1 MGRELSQPSTC
12 RSKDTKEEEMRKLA
26 LLVPV
31 LLALTVAA
39 CNSGGESSGVAGS
52 TGGGGAA
59 EGVAEPSGGGGGSKA
74 SGGSLSSSAV
84 PQVGP
89 QIVKTASLTLG
100 VARGSFD
107 DKVGEAHAVADSYG
121 GFVVE
126 SFASQ
131 GSGKRIAEG
140 SLTLRIPAESYDAAL
155 SRLRGLGKVEHIEE
169 SGQDVSQEFVDLN
182 ARIRQLRA
190 VEAQLLEL
198 LQRADDVP
206 AALAVQTQLSQ
217 VQLDLEQARGRL
229 QYLENRVSFATISMS
244 MHELGAVAPKDGGF
258 SIVDAWATAGAA
270 FLTVVGWI
278 FIGIA
283 VVAPALV
290 LLGLGFLV
298 GRALRR
304 RFAHA

>member
-1 MGRELSQPSTC
+1 MAL
-12 RSKDTKEEEMRKLA
+12 KEEKMSKLV
-26 LLVPV
+26 LLVPLV
-31 LLALTVAA
+31 LVLAATA
-39 CNSGGESSGVAGS
+39 CSSGGESSGVAGS
-52 TGGGGAA
+52 TGGGGA
-59 EGVAEPSGGGGGSKA
+59 EPGAVEAAAGGSGSKA
-74 SGGSLSSSAV
+74 DGSVSSSAV

-89 QIVKTASLTLG
+89 QIVKTASLSLG
-100 VARGSFD
+100 VTHGTFE
-107 DKVGEAHAVADSYG
+107 DKVREAHTVADSYA
-121 GFVVE
+121 GFVAE

-140 SLTLRIPAESYDAAL
+140 SLVLRIPADSYDEAL

-169 SGQDVSQEFVDLN
+169 SGQDVSREFVDLN

-206 AALAVQTQLSQ
+206 AALAVQNQLSQ

-229 QYLENRVSFATISMS
+229 QYLNNRVAFATISVS
-244 MHELGAVAPKDGGF
+244 MHELGAVAPKGGGF

-270 FLTVVGWI
+270 FLTVFGWI
-278 FIGIA
+278 FVGIA
-283 VVAPALV
+283 VVAPVLV
-290 LLGLGFLV
+290 LLGLGFLA
-298 GRALRR
+298 GRALRK

>member
-1 MGRELSQPSTC
+1 M
-12 RSKDTKEEEMRKLA
+12 KKLA
-26 LLVPV
+26 LLVPLV
-31 LLALTVAA
+31 LALAVAA
-39 CNSGGESSGVAGS
+39 CNSGNSDNATSGG
-52 TGGGGAA
+52 TGGGDVA
-59 EGVAEPSGGGGGSKA
+59 EGSAEASPGGGGSKA
-74 SGGSLSSSAV
+74 SDRAVSSSAV

-89 QIVKTASLTLG
+89 QVVKTASLRLG
-100 VARGSFD
+100 IAHGSFE
-107 DKVGEAHAVADSYG
+107 DKVGEAHAVADSYA

-140 SLTLRIPAESYDAAL
+140 SLVLRIPAESYDSAL
-155 SRLRGLGKVEHIEE
+155 SRLRELGKVESLEE
-169 SGQDVSQEFVDLN
+169 SGQDVSKEFVDLN

-206 AALAVQTQLSQ
+206 AALAVQNQLSQ

-229 QYLENRVSFATISMS
+229 QYLDNRVAFATISMS
-244 MHELGAVAPKDGGF
+244 MHELGVVAPKDGGF
-258 SIVDAWATAGAA
+258 KIVAAWATAGSA
-270 FLTVVGWI
+270 FLTVVGWL

-283 VVAPALV
+283 VAAPVLI

-298 GRALRR
+298 GRVIRR
-304 RFAHA
+304 RLAHA

>member
-1 MGRELSQPSTC
+1 MAL
-12 RSKDTKEEEMRKLA
+12 KETEMKKLA
-26 LLVPV
+26 LLVPLV
-31 LLALTVAA
+31 LALAVAA
-39 CNSGGESSGVAGS
+39 CNSGNSDNAASGG
-52 TGGGGAA
+52 TGGGGDVA
-59 EGVAEPSGGGGGSKA
+59 EGSAEASPGGGGSKA
-74 SGGSLSSSAV
+74 SDRAVSSSAV

-89 QIVKTASLTLG
+89 QVVKTASLRLG
-100 VARGSFD
+100 IAHGSFE
-107 DKVGEAHAVADSYG
+107 DKVGEAHAVADSYA

-140 SLTLRIPAESYDAAL
+140 SLVLRIPAESYDSAL
-155 SRLRGLGKVEHIEE
+155 SRLRELGKVESLEE
-169 SGQDVSQEFVDLN
+169 SGQDVSKEFVDLN

-206 AALAVQTQLSQ
+206 AALAVQNQLSQ

-229 QYLENRVSFATISMS
+229 QYLDNRVAFATISMS
-244 MHELGAVAPKDGGF
+244 MHELGVVAPKDGGF
-258 SIVDAWATAGAA
+258 KIVAAWATAGSA
-270 FLTVVGWI
+270 FLSVVGWL

-283 VVAPALV
+283 VAAPVLI

-298 GRALRR
+298 GRVIRR
-304 RFAHA
+304 RLAHA

>member
-1 MGRELSQPSTC
+1 M
-12 RSKDTKEEEMRKLA
+12 KKLA
-26 LLVPV
+26 LFVPIV
-31 LLALTVAA
+31 LALAVSA
-39 CNSGGESSGVAGS
+39 CNSGSESSAGS
-52 TGGGGAA
+52 TGGAQVSEGSAA
-59 EGVAEPSGGGGGSKA
+59 ARAGGGGSKA
-74 SGGSLSSSAV
+74 SGDQLVSSPV

-89 QIVKTASLTLG
+89 QIVKTASLQLG
-100 VARGSFD
+100 IGHGSFD
-107 DKVGEAHAVADSYG
+107 DKAGEAHVVADSLG

-140 SLTLRIPAESYDAAL
+140 SLVMRIPAESYDTAL
-155 SRLRGLGKVEHIEE
+155 SRLRGLGKVERLEE
-169 SGQDVSQEFVDLN
+169 SGQDVSKEFVDLN

-229 QYLENRVSFATISMS
+229 QYLENRVAFATISLT
-244 MHELGAVAPKDGGF
+244 MHELVAVPPSGDGF
-258 SIVDAWATAGAA
+258 SIVDAWATAGSA

-278 FIGIA
+278 FVGIA
-283 VVAPALV
+283 VAAPILI
-290 LLGLGFLV
+290 LLGLGVLA
-298 GRALRR
+298 GREVRKRL
-304 RFAHA
+304 AHA

>member
-1 MGRELSQPSTC
+1 M
-12 RSKDTKEEEMRKLA
+12 KKLA
-26 LLVPV
+26 LLVPLV
-31 LLALTVAA
+31 LALSLSA
-39 CNSGGESSGVAGS
+39 CNSGSESTAGS
-52 TGGGGAA
+52 TGGGGDVA
-59 EGVAEPSGGGGGSKA
+59 EGSAEASPGGGGSKA
-74 SGGSLSSSAV
+74 SDRAVSSSAV

-89 QIVKTASLTLG
+89 QVVKTASLRLG
-100 VARGSFD
+100 IAHGSFE
-107 DKVGEAHAVADSYG
+107 DKVGEAHAVADSFA

-140 SLTLRIPAESYDAAL
+140 SLVLRIPAESYDSAL
-155 SRLRGLGKVEHIEE
+155 SRLRELGKVESLEE
-169 SGQDVSQEFVDLN
+169 SGQDVSKEFVDLN

-206 AALAVQTQLSQ
+206 AALAVQNQLSQ

-229 QYLENRVSFATISMS
+229 QYLDNRVAFATISMS
-244 MHELGAVAPKDGGF
+244 MHELGVVAPKDGGF
-258 SIVDAWATAGAA
+258 KIVDAWATAGSA
-270 FLTVVGWI
+270 FLTVVGWL

-283 VVAPALV
+283 VAAPVLI

-298 GRALRR
+298 GRVIRR
-304 RFAHA
+304 RLAHA

>member
-1 MGRELSQPSTC
+1 M
-12 RSKDTKEEEMRKLA
+12 KKLA
-26 LLVPV
+26 LLVPLV
-31 LLALTVAA
+31 LALALSA
-39 CNSGGESSGVAGS
+39 CNSGSESSGGS
-52 TGGGGAA
+52 TGGGGAS
-59 EGVAEPSGGGGGSKA
+59 EGSVEGSPAGSRA
-74 SGGSLSSSAV
+74 SDNQVSSSAV

-89 QIVKTASLTLG
+89 QVVKTASLRLG
-100 VARGSFD
+100 LANGSFE
-107 DKVGEAHAVADSYG
+107 DKVGEAQAVADSFG

-140 SLTLRIPAESYDAAL
+140 SLVFRVPAESYDSAL
-155 SRLRGLGKVEHIEE
+155 SRLRELGRVESLEE
-169 SGQDVSQEFVDLN
+169 SGQDVSKEFVDLN

-206 AALAVQTQLSQ
+206 AALAVQNQLSQ

-229 QYLENRVSFATISMS
+229 QYLDNRVAFATISMS
-244 MHELGAVAPKDGGF
+244 MHELSVVAPQDGGF
-258 SIVDAWATAGAA
+258 KIVDAWATAGSA

-283 VVAPALV
+283 VAAPVLI
-290 LLGLGFLV
+290 LLGLGILV
-298 GRALRR
+298 GREVRR
-304 RFAHA
+304 RLAHA

>member
-1 MGRELSQPSTC
+1 
-12 RSKDTKEEEMRKLA
+12 MRKLA
-26 LLVPV
+26 LLVPLV
-31 LLALTVAA
+31 LVLAATA
-39 CNSGGESSGVAGS
+39 CSSGGDSSRVAGS
-52 TGGGGAA
+52 TGGGGVA
-59 EGVAEPSGGGGGSKA
+59 EGRAEPSAGGGGSKA
-74 SGGSLSSSAV
+74 SGRSVSSSAV

-89 QIVKTASLTLG
+89 QIVKTASLSLG
-100 VARGSFD
+100 IAHGTFE
-107 DKVGEAHAVADSYG
+107 DKVGEAHTVADSYA

-140 SLTLRIPAESYDAAL
+140 SLVLRIPADSYDEAL

-169 SGQDVSQEFVDLN
+169 SGQDVSREFVDLN

-206 AALAVQTQLSQ
+206 AALAVQNQLSQ

-229 QYLENRVSFATISMS
+229 QYLNNRVAFATISVS
-244 MHELGAVAPKDGGF
+244 MHELGAVAPEGGGF

-283 VVAPALV
+283 VVAPVLV
-290 LLGLGFLV
+290 LLGLGFLA
-298 GRALRR
+298 GRALRK

>member
-1 MGRELSQPSTC
+1 M
-12 RSKDTKEEEMRKLA
+12 KKLA
-26 LLVPV
+26 LLVPLV
-31 LLALTVAA
+31 LALALSA
-39 CNSGGESSGVAGS
+39 CNSGSESSGGS
-52 TGGGGAA
+52 TGGGGAS
-59 EGVAEPSGGGGGSKA
+59 EGSVEGSPAGSRA
-74 SGGSLSSSAV
+74 SDNQVSSSAV

-89 QIVKTASLTLG
+89 QVVKTASLRLG
-100 VARGSFD
+100 LANGSFE
-107 DKVGEAHAVADSYG
+107 DKVGEAHAVADSFG

-140 SLTLRIPAESYDAAL
+140 SLVFRIPAESYDSAL
-155 SRLRGLGKVEHIEE
+155 SRLRELGRVESLEE
-169 SGQDVSQEFVDLN
+169 SGQDVSKEFVDLN

-206 AALAVQTQLSQ
+206 AALAVQNQLSQ

-229 QYLENRVSFATISMS
+229 QYLDNRVAFATISMS
-244 MHELGAVAPKDGGF
+244 MHELSVVAPQDGGF
-258 SIVDAWATAGAA
+258 KIVDAWATAGSA

-283 VVAPALV
+283 VAAPVLI
-290 LLGLGFLV
+290 LLGLGILV
-298 GRALRR
+298 GREVKRR
-304 RFAHA
+304 LAHA

>member
-1 MGRELSQPSTC
+1 M
-12 RSKDTKEEEMRKLA
+12 KKLA
-26 LLVPV
+26 LLVPLV
-31 LLALTVAA
+31 LALAVAA
-39 CNSGGESSGVAGS
+39 CNSGNSDNAASGG
-52 TGGGGAA
+52 TGGGGEVA
-59 EGVAEPSGGGGGSKA
+59 EGSAEASPGGGGSKA
-74 SGGSLSSSAV
+74 SDRAVSSSAV

-89 QIVKTASLTLG
+89 QVVKTASLRLG
-100 VARGSFD
+100 IAHGSFE
-107 DKVGEAHAVADSYG
+107 DKVGEAHAVADSYA

-140 SLTLRIPAESYDAAL
+140 SLVLRIPAESYDSAL
-155 SRLRGLGKVEHIEE
+155 SRLRELGKVESLEE
-169 SGQDVSQEFVDLN
+169 SGQDVSKEFVDLN

-206 AALAVQTQLSQ
+206 AALAVQNQLSQ

-229 QYLENRVSFATISMS
+229 QYLDNRVAFATISMS
-244 MHELGAVAPKDGGF
+244 MHELGVVAPKDGGF
-258 SIVDAWATAGAA
+258 KIVAAWATAGSA
-270 FLTVVGWI
+270 FLTVVGWL

-283 VVAPALV
+283 VAAPVLI

-298 GRALRR
+298 GRVIRR
-304 RFAHA
+304 RLAHA

>member
-1 MGRELSQPSTC
+1 MAL
-12 RSKDTKEEEMRKLA
+12 KEAEMKKLA
-26 LLVPV
+26 LLVPLV
-31 LLALTVAA
+31 LALAVAA
-39 CNSGGESSGVAGS
+39 CNSGNSDNAASGG
-52 TGGGGAA
+52 TGGGGDVA
-59 EGVAEPSGGGGGSKA
+59 EGSAEPSPGGGGSKA
-74 SGGSLSSSAV
+74 SDRTVSSSAV

-89 QIVKTASLTLG
+89 QVVKTASLRLG
-100 VARGSFD
+100 IAHGSFE
-107 DKVGEAHAVADSYG
+107 DKVGEAHAVADSYA

-140 SLTLRIPAESYDAAL
+140 SLVLRIPAESYDSAL
-155 SRLRGLGKVEHIEE
+155 SRLRELGKVESLQE
-169 SGQDVSQEFVDLN
+169 SGQDVSKEFVDLN

-206 AALAVQTQLSQ
+206 AALAVQNQLSQ

-229 QYLENRVSFATISMS
+229 QYLDNRVAFATISMS
-244 MHELGAVAPKDGGF
+244 MHELGVVAPKDGGF
-258 SIVDAWATAGAA
+258 KIVAAWATAGLA
-270 FLTVVGWI
+270 FLTVVGWL

-283 VVAPALV
+283 VAAPVLI

-298 GRALRR
+298 GRVIRR
-304 RFAHA
+304 RLAHA